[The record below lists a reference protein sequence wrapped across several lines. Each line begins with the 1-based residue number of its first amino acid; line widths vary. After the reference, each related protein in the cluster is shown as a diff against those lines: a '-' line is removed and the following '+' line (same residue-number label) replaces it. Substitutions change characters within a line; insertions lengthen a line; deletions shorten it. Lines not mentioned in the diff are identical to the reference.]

1 MEAVRAGEGD
11 GDRAGESD
19 PEPNPDPEPNA
30 GNASRGRSGGARGE
44 GAAAAAN
51 PPRTG
56 AAVGNPGGGPPRVE
70 ADGDDVGAK
79 NSEGSEAEGWSPP
92 GGRFLGSADAGADDA
107 PPAPRENAS
116 KTSRGFAASF
126 PFPMCAFPMCAFAN
140 PSPFPLGG
148 IPASRGYIPGY
159 PIPGY
164 PLVVVSGGVHG
175 SLAAAA
181 SARAA
186 PSVSPGH
193 AGYAHDGAC
202 VSGGTAPH
210 ERHRPPSVGDDQR
223 ARIVGFIITQRST
236 A

>member
-1 MEAVRAGEGD
+1 M
-11 GDRAGESD
+11 
-19 PEPNPDPEPNA
+19 
-30 GNASRGRSGGARGE
+30 

-56 AAVGNPGGGPPRVE
+56 AAVGNPGGGPPRAE
-70 ADGDDVGAK
+70 ADGDDVDAK
-79 NSEGSEAEGWSPP
+79 KSEGSEAEERSPP

-107 PPAPRENAS
+107 PPAPRKNAS

-126 PFPMCAFPMCAFAN
+126 PFPMCAFPMCAFPMCAFVN
-140 PSPFPLGG
+140 PSPFPLEG

-159 PIPGY
+159 PLPGY

-175 SLAAAA
+175 GLAAAA

-193 AGYAHDGAC
+193 TGYVHDDAC